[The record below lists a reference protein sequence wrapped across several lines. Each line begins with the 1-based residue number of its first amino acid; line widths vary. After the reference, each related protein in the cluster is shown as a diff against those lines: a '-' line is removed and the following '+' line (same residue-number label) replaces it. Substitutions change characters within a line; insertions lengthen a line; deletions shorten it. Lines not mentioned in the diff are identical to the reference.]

1 MLVAQGTF
9 TDDLQME
16 TIPDISKHNVFLVRV
31 TTYGSSM
38 PFPWRPTPTSALSMD
53 GCDVAG
59 EVI

>member
-16 TIPDISKHNVFLVRV
+16 TIPEISKHNVFLVRV

-38 PFPWRPTPTSALSMD
+38 PFLRLPTPTSALSMD

-59 EVI
+59 KVI